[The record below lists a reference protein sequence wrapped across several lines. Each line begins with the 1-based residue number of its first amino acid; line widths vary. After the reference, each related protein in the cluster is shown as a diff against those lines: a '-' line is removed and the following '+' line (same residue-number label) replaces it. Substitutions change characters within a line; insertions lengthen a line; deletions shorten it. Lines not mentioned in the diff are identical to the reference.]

1 MDYEPPAGSENQA
14 DQDHDDGREIEVAA
28 QENEAERDFGVE
40 IEPADR
46 AHETPRIF
54 EAVHQATEAE
64 AAQEGRDAEPFGK
77 DLDGRSDER
86 GRNGD
91 DESDG
96 EADATAEVNED
107 GDAGH
112 QVGELV
118 ELDGEG
124 APPAVLAVVGVGPTT
139 SAGSVEGVAD
149 FCTGKEPDGVVGG
162 EAADGSGD

>member
-14 DQDHDDGREIEVAA
+14 DQDYDDGREIEVAA

-54 EAVHQATEAE
+54 EAVHQVTEAE

-77 DLDGRSDER
+77 DLDGRSDEY

-96 EADATAEVNED
+96 EADATTEVNED

-118 ELDGEG
+118 ELDGVG

-139 SAGSVEGVAD
+139 GAGSVEGVAD
-149 FCTGKEPDGVVGG
+149 FRTGKEPDGVISG
-162 EAADGSGD
+162 EAADGSDD